1 MVLRC
6 RIPGNR
12 QTVRHAARFPRLMSR
27 WQLVSFLGESAFLLP
42 CAVFLYLW
50 LRWHGA
56 AALARHWLIAFS
68 LTALVVLGSK
78 LAFMGWGIGS
88 AALDFTGFSGHAMMA
103 ASVLP
108 VLACLAV
115 PRGHR
120 ALSLLAALGGVLV
133 ALAVGV
139 SRLALHAHSMSE
151 VVSGLSLGFCVSLPF
166 IMRHEMPRG
175 PVAMLLASGA
185 LATLLV
191 LPVGGVAG
199 VTHVWVQ
206 GIATFLSGRD
216 RPYERGEWTWL
227 ESCRACEQNGAMHP
241 SCASRGCPC

>member
-1 MVLRC
+1 
-6 RIPGNR
+6 
-12 QTVRHAARFPRLMSR
+12 MSR
-27 WQLVSFLGESAFLLP
+27 WQLVTFFGESAFLLP
-42 CAVFLYLW
+42 CAVFLYAW

-56 AALARHWLIAFS
+56 TSIARHWLIAFS

-103 ASVLP
+103 ASILP

-115 PRGHR
+115 PSRYR
-120 ALSLLAALGGVLV
+120 ALSLLAALFGVLL

-151 VVSGLSLGFCVSLPF
+151 VVSGLALGFCVSLPF
-166 IMRHEMPRG
+166 IMRHNVPRG
-175 PVAMLLASGA
+175 PVAMLLVSGA
-185 LATLLV
+185 LASMLA
-191 LPVGGVAG
+191 LPVGGAAG
-199 VTHVWVQ
+199 TTHDLVQ
-206 GIATFLSGRD
+206 DIATFLSGRD

-227 ESCRACEQNGAMHP
+227 GNCRACSANGAARA
-241 SCASRGCPC
+241 SCTARHCSC